1 MLTESGIP
9 ADPARIRLR
18 TPPVIVPPHLRD
30 ATVIHP
36 GAASE
41 ARRWPLERWVQVARA
56 ARQIGPVV
64 VTGSRTER
72 ARTSALVHAA
82 GIASAYDVAGRTD
95 LLELAALVA
104 HAGRVVCSDTGMA
117 HLATA
122 FGIPSVVL
130 FGPTSPDDWGP
141 RPNDG
146 RHIVLWHGLRGD
158 PHANTI
164 DAGLLRIASDDVIA
178 ALHSLPGV
186 SAIQPSA

>member
-1 MLTESGIP
+1 
-9 ADPARIRLR
+9 
-18 TPPVIVPPHLRD
+18 
-30 ATVIHP
+30 
-36 GAASE
+36 
-41 ARRWPLERWVQVARA
+41 
-56 ARQIGPVV
+56 
-64 VTGSRTER
+64 
-72 ARTSALVHAA
+72 VHAA

-130 FGPTSPDDWGP
+130 FGPTTPDDWGP